1 MAPERRKEWN
11 VILELARP
19 SLAKIMAKFFL
30 SLESVSGHHLVLT
43 LTWNKG
49 ELSEPGVMA
58 KMALRALTG
67 QRGDLP
73 RAGTLM
79 ILTVSLFWRVL
90 LHLMRI

>member
-19 SLAKIMAKFFL
+19 SLARIKARFFL
-30 SLESVSGHHLVLT
+30 SLESVSGNHLVLT

-67 QRGDLP
+67 QMGDLP